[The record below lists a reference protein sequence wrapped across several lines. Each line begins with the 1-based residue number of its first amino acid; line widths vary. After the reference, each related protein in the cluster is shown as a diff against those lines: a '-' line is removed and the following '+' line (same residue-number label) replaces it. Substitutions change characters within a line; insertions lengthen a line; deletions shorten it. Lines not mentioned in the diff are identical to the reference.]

1 MKLLDSP
8 FSPFARKVRMVL
20 EHKGLAF
27 DTIDA
32 LLKSNHDVL
41 HAANSRLEVP
51 ALIDGD
57 ITVINS
63 ADIVAYL
70 EHRYPQQPVYPEE
83 PAERVTARAW
93 ERTADTLIDAALIN
107 VLLLSNEDS
116 ELLVTDDRIRLISF
130 TGSAPVGW
138 AIKDKAGKKKVVLE
152 LGGAHRHA
160 AGRNARGRAGRDDAR
175 LRPAGA

>member
-27 DTIDA
+27 ESVDA
-32 LLKSNHDVL
+32 LIKSNHDTL
-41 HAANSRLEVP
+41 RAANRRLEVP

-57 ITVINS
+57 VTVINS

-70 EHRYPQQPVYPEE
+70 EHRYPQQPVYPAL
-83 PAERVTARAW
+83 PAARVAARAW

-107 VLLLSNEDS
+107 
-116 ELLVTDDRIRLISF
+116 ISYW
-130 TGSAPVGW
+130 VW
-138 AIKDKAGKKKVVLE
+138 AE
-152 LGGAHRHA
+152 RT
-160 AGRNARGRAGRDDAR
+160 
-175 LRPAGA
+175 